1 MAFRTWI
8 AVATCG
14 LLLATAPLVSASEL
28 LTSFA
33 FHNGGGTSPSELAPV
48 EFFLAIDGPPPLYYT
63 PVGQGHAAWNDG
75 ESGWFD
81 ITPYS
86 EPTFGELA
94 SVLTNGVDDNLML
107 MSHMIGSDGEGG
119 TGHRESFFFGSG
131 HDLAGNQLDF
141 VRLDVSSVHIWTI
154 DPATQ
159 WQGWT
164 ADVTYEFW
172 GEPIP
177 EPATMSLLV
186 FGSVLLWPKRG
197 SRRRWYGKEARA

>member
-1 MAFRTWI
+1 MKPLTF
-8 AVATCG
+8 
-14 LLLATAPLVSASEL
+14 LFLLACACVESTVSRSDASVL
-28 LTSFA
+28 LDSFY

-48 EFFLAIDGPPPLYYT
+48 EFFLAIDGPPPLYYA
-63 PVGQGHAAWNDG
+63 PIGQGHAAWNDG

-86 EPTFGELA
+86 EPAFGEL
-94 SVLTNGVDDNLML
+94 SSILTNGVDDNLML

-141 VRLDVSSVHIWTI
+141 VRLDVSNVHIWTI
-154 DPATQ
+154 DPTTQ
-159 WQGWT
+159 HQAWT

-172 GEPIP
+172 GMPLP
-177 EPATMSLLV
+177 EPATVLPLL
-186 FGSVLLWPKRG
+186 LAALWYC
-197 SRRRWYGKEARA
+197 RRRALALK